1 MMTMKMVEKKPKP
14 TFSAKPTPNT
24 RMNIGR
30 KIDFGIEKAKNSSG
44 FTTSA
49 K

>member
-1 MMTMKMVEKKPKP
+1 MMTMKMVEKKPNP
-14 TFSAKPTPNT
+14 TFCANPTPNT

-30 KIDFGIEKAKNSSG
+30 KIDFGMLKAKNSSG